1 MINKLKELTF
11 GNILQL
17 LGMFVIAV
25 LFISGGTSTA
35 NDNKAEIVIV
45 KAEIKQ
51 NSVDIEALK
60 DVDSKRDGEVQNIKD
75 DLVYHTDILIAI
87 AEKVDAKVPIKK
99 PSQ

>member
-35 NDNKAEIVIV
+35 NDNKAEIVNV
-45 KAEIKQ
+45 KADVEK
-51 NSVDIEALK
+51 NADDIEALK
-60 DVDSKRDGEVQNIKD
+60 DVDSKRDGEVKNIKD

>member
-1 MINKLKELTF
+1 VINKLKELTF

-35 NDNKAEIVIV
+35 NDNKAEIVNV
-45 KAEIKQ
+45 KADVEK
-51 NSVDIEALK
+51 NADDIEALK
-60 DVDSKRDGEVQNIKD
+60 DVDSKRDGEVKNIKD

>member
-25 LFISGGTSTA
+25 LFVSGGTSTA
-35 NDNKAEIVIV
+35 NDNKAEIVTV
-45 KAEIKQ
+45 KADVKQ
-51 NSVDIEALK
+51 NADDIEALK

-75 DLVYHTDILIAI
+75 DLIYHTDILIAI

>member
-25 LFISGGTSTA
+25 LFVSGGTSNA
-35 NDNKAEIVIV
+35 NDNKAEIVTV
-45 KAEIKQ
+45 KADVKQ
-51 NSVDIEALK
+51 NADDIEALK

-75 DLVYHTDILIAI
+75 DLIYHTDILIAI

>member
-1 MINKLKELTF
+1 
-11 GNILQL
+11 
-17 LGMFVIAV
+17 MFVIAV

-35 NDNKAEIVIV
+35 NDNKAEIVNV
-45 KAEIKQ
+45 KADVEK
-51 NSVDIEALK
+51 NADDIEALK
-60 DVDSKRDGEVQNIKD
+60 DVDSKRDGEVKNIKD